1 MTLINNALDVHAR
14 ALDVRSRRLE
24 MLAQNIANGDTPN
37 YKARDI
43 DFREALAK
51 AQTGTLTRT
60 HAQHHAEV
68 DDTPPDGV
76 KYRNPF
82 NASFDG
88 NTVELNVEH
97 AHYGKAAAD
106 YQASLNFLEQR
117 VSSLRKAMRGE

>member
-1 MTLINNALDVHAR
+1 MTMIDKALDLHAR
-14 ALDVRSRRLE
+14 SLDVRSRRLE
-24 MLAQNIANGDTPN
+24 VLAQNIANGDTPN

-51 AQTGTLTRT
+51 AQEGTLRRT
-60 HAQHHAEV
+60 HASHHADPDEKV
-68 DDTPPDGV
+68 PDGV

-82 NASFDG
+82 NTAFDG